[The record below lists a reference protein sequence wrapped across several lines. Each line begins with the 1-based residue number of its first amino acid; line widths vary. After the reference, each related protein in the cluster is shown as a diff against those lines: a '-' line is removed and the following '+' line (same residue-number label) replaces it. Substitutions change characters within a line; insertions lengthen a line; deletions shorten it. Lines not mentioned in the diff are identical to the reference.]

1 MTTIDDGGPAFPTR
15 NAHYDDPDYSSTG
28 MPLRDYF
35 AIRAM
40 QGCLASGRVS
50 MSQDKARGAAS
61 CYEWADAMLA
71 AREAP
76 SAVSAAELLALVQD
90 LLKVFVHDPFD
101 SQPLVDSV
109 VARAEESVARAQ
121 LGVYA

>member
-1 MTTIDDGGPAFPTR
+1 MREAAAAVPRMFWGRSNTTVHIPETEDWAGKDL
-15 NAHYDDPDYSSTG
+15 SITG
-28 MPLRDYF
+28 
-35 AIRAM
+35 
-40 QGCLASGRVS
+40 LARVVG
-50 MSQDKARGAAS
+50 KAYARHIAAAS
-61 CYEWADAMLA
+61 PANVLHLLEERD
-71 AREAP
+71 
-76 SAVSAAELLALVQD
+76 ELLALVQD